1 MMRMQMMR
9 KLRCLAWF
17 PCLLA
22 FLLLPGSVHSKEYA
36 CDVTIPATVQVSGDR
51 IPSGEVYE
59 VVMEAITKDA
69 PVAENMTQKVL
80 NSGTVSFGQIH
91 YTVPGDHQYKI
102 YQKSGS
108 TDRFTYDKTV
118 YTVTVRVQNDA
129 EGGLFAELWAAKEGT
144 ATKTDTVQFQ
154 NHYDAPNGGGGG
166 GSHHH
171 HRTEETVTYTT
182 VIQQPPAAIGAPRTG
197 DAQQPLLWGALILL
211 SLSGSMIIVGKMKKC
226 NY

>member
-1 MMRMQMMR
+1 MRMQMMR

-22 FLLLPGSVHSKEYA
+22 FLLLPGSVHAKEYA

-91 YTVPGDHQYKI
+91 YTVPGDYQYKI

-108 TDRFTYDKTV
+108 TDRFSYDKTV

-129 EGGLFAELWAAKEGT
+129 EGGLTAELWAVKEGT
-144 ATKTDTVQFQ
+144 TMKNDAVQFQ
-154 NHYDAPNGGGGG
+154 NHYDAPGNNGGG
-166 GSHHH
+166 SSHH

-182 VIQQPPAAIGAPRTG
+182 VIQQPPVAIGAPRTG

>member
-1 MMRMQMMR
+1 M
-9 KLRCLAWF
+9 
-17 PCLLA
+17 
-22 FLLLPGSVHSKEYA
+22 
-36 CDVTIPATVQVSGDR
+36 TIPATVQVSGDR

-91 YTVPGDHQYKI
+91 YTVPGDYQYKI

-108 TDRFTYDKTV
+108 TDRFTYDKAV

-129 EGGLFAELWAAKEGT
+129 EGGLTAELWAVKEGT
-144 ATKTDTVQFQ
+144 TMKNDAVQFQ
-154 NHYDAPNGGGGG
+154 NHYDAPGNNGGG
-166 GSHHH
+166 SSHH

-197 DAQQPLLWGALILL
+197 DVQQPLLWGALILL
-211 SLSGSMIIVGKMKKC
+211 TLSGSMIIVGKMKKYYC
-226 NY
+226 

>member
-1 MMRMQMMR
+1 MRMQMMR

-22 FLLLPGSVHSKEYA
+22 FLLLPGSVHAKEYA

-59 VVMEAITKDA
+59 VVMEAITQDA

-91 YTVPGDHQYKI
+91 YTVPGDYQYKI

-129 EGGLFAELWAAKEGT
+129 EGGLTAELWAVKEGT
-144 ATKTDTVQFQ
+144 TMKNDAVQFQ
-154 NHYDAPNGGGGG
+154 NHYDAPGNNGGG
-166 GSHHH
+166 SSHH
-171 HRTEETVTYTT
+171 HRTEETVIYTT
-182 VIQQPPAAIGAPRTG
+182 VIQQPPVAIGAPRTG
-197 DAQQPLLWGALILL
+197 DVQQPLLWGALILFT
-211 SLSGSMIIVGKMKKC
+211 LSGSMIIVGKMKKYYC
-226 NY
+226 

>member
-22 FLLLPGSVHSKEYA
+22 FLLLPGSVNAKEYA

-91 YTVPGDHQYKI
+91 YTVPGDYQYKV

-118 YTVTVRVQNDA
+118 YTVTIRVQNDA
-129 EGGLFAELWAAKEGT
+129 EGGLTAELWAVKEGT
-144 ATKTDTVQFQ
+144 TMKNDVVQFQ
-154 NHYDAPNGGGGG
+154 NHYDAPGNNGGG
-166 GSHHH
+166 SSHH

-211 SLSGSMIIVGKMKKC
+211 TLSGSMIIVGKMKKYYC
-226 NY
+226 

>member
-1 MMRMQMMR
+1 MRMQMMR

-22 FLLLPGSVHSKEYA
+22 FLLLPGAVHAKEYA

-69 PVAENMTQKVL
+69 PVAESMTQKVL

-91 YTVPGDHQYKI
+91 YTVPGDYQYKI

-129 EGGLFAELWAAKEGT
+129 EGGLTAELWAVKEGT
-144 ATKTDTVQFQ
+144 TMKNDVVQFQ
-154 NHYDAPNGGGGG
+154 NHYDAPGNNGGG
-166 GSHHH
+166 SSHH
-171 HRTEETVTYTT
+171 HRTEETVIYTT

-197 DAQQPLLWGALILL
+197 DVQQPLLWGALILL
-211 SLSGSMIIVGKMKKC
+211 TLSGSMIIVGKMKKYYC
-226 NY
+226 

>member
-1 MMRMQMMR
+1 MRMQMMR

-22 FLLLPGSVHSKEYA
+22 FLLLPGSVHAKEYA

-51 IPSGEVYE
+51 IPSGEIYE
-59 VVMEAITKDA
+59 VVMEAITKEA

-91 YTVPGDHQYKI
+91 YTVPGDYQYKI

-129 EGGLFAELWAAKEGT
+129 EGGLTAELWAVKEGT
-144 ATKTDTVQFQ
+144 TMKNDAVQFQ
-154 NHYDAPNGGGGG
+154 NHYDAPGNNGGG
-166 GSHHH
+166 SSHH
-171 HRTEETVTYTT
+171 HRTEETVIYTT

-197 DAQQPLLWGALILL
+197 DVQQPLLWGALILL
-211 SLSGSMIIVGKMKKC
+211 TLSGSMIIVGKMKKYYC
-226 NY
+226 

>member
-1 MMRMQMMR
+1 MRMQMMR

-22 FLLLPGSVHSKEYA
+22 FLLLPGSVHAKEYA

-59 VVMEAITKDA
+59 VVMEAITQDA

-91 YTVPGDHQYKI
+91 YTVPGDYQYKI

-129 EGGLFAELWAAKEGT
+129 EDGLTAELWAVKEGT
-144 ATKTDTVQFQ
+144 TMKNDAVQFQ
-154 NHYDAPNGGGGG
+154 NHYDAPGNNGGG
-166 GSHHH
+166 SSHH
-171 HRTEETVTYTT
+171 HRTEETVIYTT
-182 VIQQPPAAIGAPRTG
+182 VIQQPPVAIGAPRTG
-197 DAQQPLLWGALILL
+197 DVQQPLLWGALILL
-211 SLSGSMIIVGKMKKC
+211 TLSGSMIIVGKMKKYYC
-226 NY
+226 

>member
-1 MMRMQMMR
+1 MRMQMMR

-22 FLLLPGSVHSKEYA
+22 FLLLPGSVHAKEYA

-91 YTVPGDHQYKI
+91 YTVPGDYQYKI

-108 TDRFTYDKTV
+108 TDRFTYDKAV

-129 EGGLFAELWAAKEGT
+129 EGGLTGELRAVKEGT
-144 ATKTDTVQFQ
+144 TMKNDAVQFQ
-154 NHYDAPNGGGGG
+154 NHYDAPGNNGGG
-166 GSHHH
+166 SSHH

-197 DAQQPLLWGALILL
+197 DVQQPLLWVALILL

>member
-1 MMRMQMMR
+1 MRMQMMR

-22 FLLLPGSVHSKEYA
+22 FLLLPGSVHAKEYA

-69 PVAENMTQKVL
+69 PVAESMTQKVL

-91 YTVPGDHQYKI
+91 YTVPGDYQYKI

-129 EGGLFAELWAAKEGT
+129 EGGLTAELWAVKEGT
-144 ATKTDTVQFQ
+144 TMKNDAVQFQ
-154 NHYDAPNGGGGG
+154 NHYDAPGNNGGG
-166 GSHHH
+166 SSHH

-197 DAQQPLLWGALILL
+197 DVQQPLLWGALILL
-211 SLSGSMIIVGKMKKC
+211 TLSGSMIIVGKMKKYYC
-226 NY
+226 

>member
-1 MMRMQMMR
+1 MRMQMMW

-22 FLLLPGSVHSKEYA
+22 FLLLPGSVHAKEYA

-91 YTVPGDHQYKI
+91 YTVPGDYQYKI

-129 EGGLFAELWAAKEGT
+129 EGGLTAELWAVKEGT
-144 ATKTDTVQFQ
+144 TMKNDAVQFQ
-154 NHYDAPNGGGGG
+154 NHYDAPGNSGGGN
-166 GSHHH
+166 SHH

-197 DAQQPLLWGALILL
+197 DVQQPLLWGALILL
-211 SLSGSMIIVGKMKKC
+211 TLSGSMIIVGKMKKYYC
-226 NY
+226 

>member
-1 MMRMQMMR
+1 MRMQMMR

-22 FLLLPGSVHSKEYA
+22 FLLLPGTVHAKEYA

-69 PVAENMTQKVL
+69 PVAEIMTQKVM

-91 YTVPGDHQYKI
+91 YTVPGDYQYKI

-129 EGGLFAELWAAKEGT
+129 EGGLTAELWAVKEGT
-144 ATKTDTVQFQ
+144 TMKNDAVQFQ
-154 NHYDAPNGGGGG
+154 NHYDAPGNNGGG
-166 GSHHH
+166 SSHH

-197 DAQQPLLWGALILL
+197 DAQQPFLWGALILL
-211 SLSGSMIIVGKMKKC
+211 SLSGSMVLVRKMRYC
-226 NY
+226 

>member
-1 MMRMQMMR
+1 MRMQMMR

-22 FLLLPGSVHSKEYA
+22 FLLLPGTVHAKEYA

-59 VVMEAITKDA
+59 VVMEAITKDT

-91 YTVPGDHQYKI
+91 YTVPGDYQYKI

-129 EGGLFAELWAAKEGT
+129 EGGLTAELWAVKEGT
-144 ATKTDTVQFQ
+144 TMKNDAVQFQ
-154 NHYDAPNGGGGG
+154 NHYDAPGNNGGG
-166 GSHHH
+166 SSHH

-197 DAQQPLLWGALILL
+197 DAQQPLLWGAVILL
-211 SLSGSMIIVGKMKKC
+211 TLSGSMIIVGKMKKYYC
-226 NY
+226 

>member
-1 MMRMQMMR
+1 MMR

-22 FLLLPGSVHSKEYA
+22 FLLLPGSVHAKEYA

-91 YTVPGDHQYKI
+91 YTVPGDYQYKI

-129 EGGLFAELWAAKEGT
+129 EGGLTAELWAVKEGT
-144 ATKTDTVQFQ
+144 TMKNDAVQFQ
-154 NHYDAPNGGGGG
+154 NHYDAPGNNGGG
-166 GSHHH
+166 SSHH

-197 DAQQPLLWGALILL
+197 DVQQPLLWGALILL
-211 SLSGSMIIVGKMKKC
+211 TLSGSMIIVGKMKK
-226 NY
+226 NYC

>member
-1 MMRMQMMR
+1 MRMQMMR

-22 FLLLPGSVHSKEYA
+22 FLLLPGAVHAKEYA

-69 PVAENMTQKVL
+69 PVAEIMTQKVM

-91 YTVPGDHQYKI
+91 YTVPGDYQYKI

-129 EGGLFAELWAAKEGT
+129 EGGLTAELWAVKEGT
-144 ATKTDTVQFQ
+144 TMKNDAVQFQ
-154 NHYDAPNGGGGG
+154 NHYDAPGNNGGG
-166 GSHHH
+166 SSHH

-197 DAQQPLLWGALILL
+197 DVQQPLLWGALILL
-211 SLSGSMIIVGKMKKC
+211 TLSGSMIIVGKMKKYYC
-226 NY
+226 

>member
-22 FLLLPGSVHSKEYA
+22 FLLLPGAVHAKEYA
-36 CDVTIPATVQVSGDR
+36 CNVTIPATVQVSGDR

-69 PVAENMTQKVL
+69 PVAESMTQKVL

-91 YTVPGDHQYKI
+91 YTVPGDYQYKI

-129 EGGLFAELWAAKEGT
+129 EGGLTAELWAVKEGT
-144 ATKTDTVQFQ
+144 TMKNDAVQFQ
-154 NHYDAPNGGGGG
+154 NHYDAPGNNGGG
-166 GSHHH
+166 SSHH

-197 DAQQPLLWGALILL
+197 DVQQPLLWGALILL
-211 SLSGSMIIVGKMKKC
+211 TLSGSMIIVGKMKKYYC
-226 NY
+226 

>member
-1 MMRMQMMR
+1 MRMQMMR

-22 FLLLPGSVHSKEYA
+22 FLLLPGSVHAKEYA

-91 YTVPGDHQYKI
+91 YTVPGDYQYKV

-118 YTVTVRVQNDA
+118 YTVTIRVQNDA
-129 EGGLFAELWAAKEGT
+129 EGGLTAELWAVKEGT
-144 ATKTDTVQFQ
+144 TMKNDVVQFQ
-154 NHYDAPNGGGGG
+154 NHYDAPGNNGGG
-166 GSHHH
+166 SSHH

-197 DAQQPLLWGALILL
+197 DAHQPLLWGALILL
-211 SLSGSMIIVGKMKKC
+211 TLSGSMIIVGKMKKYYC
-226 NY
+226 

>member
-1 MMRMQMMR
+1 MRMQMMR

-22 FLLLPGSVHSKEYA
+22 FLLLPGTVHAKEYA

-69 PVAENMTQKVL
+69 PVAEIMTQKVM

-91 YTVPGDHQYKI
+91 YTVPGDYQYKI

-129 EGGLFAELWAAKEGT
+129 EGGLTAELWAVKEGT
-144 ATKTDTVQFQ
+144 TMKNDAVQFQ
-154 NHYDAPNGGGGG
+154 NHYDAPGNNGGG
-166 GSHHH
+166 SSHH

-182 VIQQPPAAIGAPRTG
+182 IIQQPPAAIGAPRTG

-211 SLSGSMIIVGKMKKC
+211 SLSGSMVLVRKMK
-226 NY
+226 YS

>member
-1 MMRMQMMR
+1 MRMQMMR

-22 FLLLPGSVHSKEYA
+22 FLLLPGSVHAKEYA

-91 YTVPGDHQYKI
+91 YTVPGDYQYKI

-129 EGGLFAELWAAKEGT
+129 EGGLTAELWAVKERT
-144 ATKTDTVQFQ
+144 TMKNDAVQFQ
-154 NHYDAPNGGGGG
+154 NHYDAPGNNGGGN
-166 GSHHH
+166 SHH

-182 VIQQPPAAIGAPRTG
+182 VIQQPPAIIGAPRTG
-197 DAQQPLLWGALILL
+197 DVQQPLLWGALILL
-211 SLSGSMIIVGKMKKC
+211 TLSGSMIIVGKMKKYYC
-226 NY
+226 

>member
-1 MMRMQMMR
+1 MRMQMMR

-22 FLLLPGSVHSKEYA
+22 FLLLPGTVHAKEYA

-69 PVAENMTQKVL
+69 PVAEIMTQKVM

-91 YTVPGDHQYKI
+91 YTVPGDYQYKI

-129 EGGLFAELWAAKEGT
+129 EGGLTAELWAVKEGT
-144 ATKTDTVQFQ
+144 TMKNDAVQFQ
-154 NHYDAPNGGGGG
+154 NHYDAPGNNGGG
-166 GSHHH
+166 SSHH
-171 HRTEETVTYTT
+171 HRTEETVIYTT

-211 SLSGSMIIVGKMKKC
+211 SLSGSMVLVRKMKYC
-226 NY
+226 

>member
-22 FLLLPGSVHSKEYA
+22 FLLLPGSVHAKEYA

-144 ATKTDTVQFQ
+144 APRPIRF
-154 NHYDAPNGGGGG
+154 
-166 GSHHH
+166 SSRIIMM
-171 HRTEETVTYTT
+171 HRMVEAVAE
-182 VIQQPPAAIGAPRTG
+182 AI
-197 DAQQPLLWGALILL
+197 
-211 SLSGSMIIVGKMKKC
+211 IIIEQKKR
-226 NY
+226 

>member
-1 MMRMQMMR
+1 MRMQMMR

-22 FLLLPGSVHSKEYA
+22 FLLLPGTVHAKEYA

-69 PVAENMTQKVL
+69 PVAESMTQKVL

-91 YTVPGDHQYKI
+91 YTVPGDYQYKI

-129 EGGLFAELWAAKEGT
+129 EGGLTAELWAVKEGT
-144 ATKTDTVQFQ
+144 TMKNDAVQFQ
-154 NHYDAPNGGGGG
+154 NHYDAPGNNGGG
-166 GSHHH
+166 SSHH

-197 DAQQPLLWGALILL
+197 DAQQPLLWGAVILL
-211 SLSGSMIIVGKMKKC
+211 TLSGSMIIVGKMKKYYC
-226 NY
+226 

>member
-1 MMRMQMMR
+1 MRMQMMR

-22 FLLLPGSVHSKEYA
+22 FLLLPGTVHAKEYA

-69 PVAENMTQKVL
+69 PVAEIMTQKVM

-91 YTVPGDHQYKI
+91 YTVPGDYQYKI

-118 YTVTVRVQNDA
+118 YTVTVRVQNDV
-129 EGGLFAELWAAKEGT
+129 EGGLTAELWAVKEGT
-144 ATKTDTVQFQ
+144 TMKNDAVQFQ
-154 NHYDAPNGGGGG
+154 NHYDAPGNNGGG
-166 GSHHH
+166 SSHH

-182 VIQQPPAAIGAPRTG
+182 IIQQPPAAIGAPRTG

-211 SLSGSMIIVGKMKKC
+211 SLSGSMVLVRKMKYC
-226 NY
+226 

>member
-1 MMRMQMMR
+1 MRMQMMR
-9 KLRCLAWF
+9 KFRCLAWF

-22 FLLLPGSVHSKEYA
+22 FLLLPGTVHAKEYA

-69 PVAENMTQKVL
+69 PVAEIMTQKVM

-91 YTVPGDHQYKI
+91 YTVPGDYQYKI

-129 EGGLFAELWAAKEGT
+129 EGGLTAELWAVKEGT
-144 ATKTDTVQFQ
+144 TMKNDAVQFQ
-154 NHYDAPNGGGGG
+154 NHYDAPGNNGGG
-166 GSHHH
+166 SSHH

-211 SLSGSMIIVGKMKKC
+211 SLSGSMVLVRKMKYC
-226 NY
+226 

>member
-22 FLLLPGSVHSKEYA
+22 FLLLPGSVHAKEYA
-36 CDVTIPATVQVSGDR
+36 CDVIIPATVQVSGDR

-91 YTVPGDHQYKI
+91 YTVPGDYQYKI

-129 EGGLFAELWAAKEGT
+129 EGGLTAELWAVKEGT
-144 ATKTDTVQFQ
+144 TMKNDEVQFQ
-154 NHYDAPNGGGGG
+154 NHYDAPGNNGGG
-166 GSHHH
+166 SSHH

-197 DAQQPLLWGALILL
+197 DTQQPFLWGALILL
-211 SLSGSMIIVGKMKKC
+211 TLSGSMIIVGKMKKYYC
-226 NY
+226 

>member
-9 KLRCLAWF
+9 KLWCLAWF

-22 FLLLPGSVHSKEYA
+22 FLLLPGSVHAKEYA

-69 PVAENMTQKVL
+69 PVAENMTQKML

-91 YTVPGDHQYKI
+91 YTVPGDYQYKI

-129 EGGLFAELWAAKEGT
+129 EGGLTAELWAVKEGT
-144 ATKTDTVQFQ
+144 TMKNDAVQFQ
-154 NHYDAPNGGGGG
+154 NHYDAPGNNGGG
-166 GSHHH
+166 SSHH

-197 DAQQPLLWGALILL
+197 DAQQPFLWGALILL
-211 SLSGSMIIVGKMKKC
+211 TLSGSMIIVEKMKKYYC
-226 NY
+226 

>member
-1 MMRMQMMR
+1 MRMQMMR

-17 PCLLA
+17 SCLLA
-22 FLLLPGSVHSKEYA
+22 FLLLPGSVHAKEYA

-59 VVMEAITKDA
+59 VVMEAITQDT

-91 YTVPGDHQYKI
+91 YTVPGDYQYKI

-129 EGGLFAELWAAKEGT
+129 EGGLTAELWAVKEGT
-144 ATKTDTVQFQ
+144 TMKNDAVQFQ
-154 NHYDAPNGGGGG
+154 NHYDAPGNNGGG
-166 GSHHH
+166 SSHH
-171 HRTEETVTYTT
+171 HRTEETVIYTT
-182 VIQQPPAAIGAPRTG
+182 VIQQPPVAIGAPRTG
-197 DAQQPLLWGALILL
+197 DVQQPLLWGALILL
-211 SLSGSMIIVGKMKKC
+211 TLSGSMIIVGKMKKYYC
-226 NY
+226 

>member
-22 FLLLPGSVHSKEYA
+22 FLLLPGSVHAKEYA

-69 PVAENMTQKVL
+69 PV
-80 NSGTVSFGQIH
+80 
-91 YTVPGDHQYKI
+91 
-102 YQKSGS
+102 SGS
-108 TDRFTYDKTV
+108 TDRFTYDKAV

-129 EGGLFAELWAAKEGT
+129 EGGLTAELWAVKEGT
-144 ATKTDTVQFQ
+144 TMKNDAVQFQ
-154 NHYDAPNGGGGG
+154 NHYDAPGNNGGG
-166 GSHHH
+166 SSHH

-197 DAQQPLLWGALILL
+197 DVQQPLLWGALILL

>member
-1 MMRMQMMR
+1 MRMQMMR

-22 FLLLPGSVHSKEYA
+22 FLLLPGTVHAKDYA

-59 VVMEAITKDA
+59 VIMEAITKDA
-69 PVAENMTQKVL
+69 PVAEIMTQKVM

-91 YTVPGDHQYKI
+91 YTVPGDYQYKI

-129 EGGLFAELWAAKEGT
+129 EGGLTAELWAVKEGT
-144 ATKTDTVQFQ
+144 TIKNDAVQFQ
-154 NHYDAPNGGGGG
+154 NHYDAPGNNGGG
-166 GSHHH
+166 SSHH

-211 SLSGSMIIVGKMKKC
+211 SLSGSMVLVRKMKYC
-226 NY
+226 

>member
-22 FLLLPGSVHSKEYA
+22 FLLLPGTVHAKEYA

-91 YTVPGDHQYKI
+91 YTVPGDYQYKI

-129 EGGLFAELWAAKEGT
+129 EGGLTAELWAVKEGT
-144 ATKTDTVQFQ
+144 TMKNDAVQFQ
-154 NHYDAPNGGGGG
+154 NHYDAPGNNGGG
-166 GSHHH
+166 SSHH
-171 HRTEETVTYTT
+171 HRTEETVIYTT
-182 VIQQPPAAIGAPRTG
+182 VIQQPPVAIGAPRTG
-197 DAQQPLLWGALILL
+197 DVQQPLLWGALILL
-211 SLSGSMIIVGKMKKC
+211 TLSGSMIIVGKMKKYYC
-226 NY
+226 

>member
-1 MMRMQMMR
+1 MMRMQMMW
-9 KLRCLAWF
+9 KLQCLAWF

-22 FLLLPGSVHSKEYA
+22 FLLLPGAVHAKEYA
-36 CDVTIPATVQVSGDR
+36 CDVTIPATVQVSGDK

-59 VVMEAITKDA
+59 VVMEPVTQTI
-69 PVAENMTQKVL
+69 PVAEVMTKKATD
-80 NSGTVSFGQIH
+80 SGTVSFGPIR
-91 YTVPGDHQYKI
+91 YTAPGDYQYKI
-102 YQKSGS
+102 YQKTG
-108 TDRFTYDKTV
+108 TTVRFTYDKTV
-118 YTVTVRVQNDA
+118 YMVTVRVQNDA

>member
-1 MMRMQMMR
+1 MRMQMMR

-22 FLLLPGSVHSKEYA
+22 FLLLPGTVHAKEYA

-69 PVAENMTQKVL
+69 PVAEIMTQKVM

-91 YTVPGDHQYKI
+91 YTVPGDYQYKI

-129 EGGLFAELWAAKEGT
+129 EGGLTAELWAVKEGT
-144 ATKTDTVQFQ
+144 TMKNDAVQFQ
-154 NHYDAPNGGGGG
+154 NHYDAPGNNGGG
-166 GSHHH
+166 SSHH

-197 DAQQPLLWGALILL
+197 DAQQPFLWGALILL
-211 SLSGSMIIVGKMKKC
+211 SLSGSMVLVRKMKYC
-226 NY
+226 

>member
-1 MMRMQMMR
+1 MRMQMMR

-22 FLLLPGSVHSKEYA
+22 FLLLPGSVHAKEYA

-91 YTVPGDHQYKI
+91 YTVPGDYQYKI

-129 EGGLFAELWAAKEGT
+129 EGGLTAELWAVKEGT
-144 ATKTDTVQFQ
+144 TMKNDAVQFQ
-154 NHYDAPNGGGGG
+154 NHYDAPGNNGGG
-166 GSHHH
+166 SSHH
-171 HRTEETVTYTT
+171 HRTEETATYTT

-197 DAQQPLLWGALILL
+197 DVQQPLLWGALILL
-211 SLSGSMIIVGKMKKC
+211 TLSGSMIIVGKMKKYYC
-226 NY
+226 

>member
-1 MMRMQMMR
+1 MRMQMMR

-22 FLLLPGSVHSKEYA
+22 FLLLPGSVHAKEYA

-69 PVAENMTQKVL
+69 PVAESMTQKVL

-91 YTVPGDHQYKI
+91 YTVPGDYQYKI

-129 EGGLFAELWAAKEGT
+129 EGGLTAELWAVKEGT
-144 ATKTDTVQFQ
+144 TMKNDAVHFQ
-154 NHYDAPNGGGGG
+154 NHYDAPGNNGGG
-166 GSHHH
+166 SSHH

-197 DAQQPLLWGALILL
+197 DAQQPLLWGAVILL
-211 SLSGSMIIVGKMKKC
+211 TLSGSMIIVGKMKKYYC
-226 NY
+226 

>member
-22 FLLLPGSVHSKEYA
+22 FLLLPGSVHAKEYA

-91 YTVPGDHQYKI
+91 YTVPGDYQYKV

-118 YTVTVRVQNDA
+118 YTVTIRVQNDA
-129 EGGLFAELWAAKEGT
+129 EGGLTAELWAVKEGT
-144 ATKTDTVQFQ
+144 TMKNDVVQFQ
-154 NHYDAPNGGGGG
+154 NHYDAPGNNGGG
-166 GSHHH
+166 SSHH

-211 SLSGSMIIVGKMKKC
+211 TLSGSMIIVGKMKKYYC
-226 NY
+226 

>member
-1 MMRMQMMR
+1 MRMQMMR

-22 FLLLPGSVHSKEYA
+22 FLLLPGTVHAKEYA

-59 VVMEAITKDA
+59 VVMEAITKGA
-69 PVAENMTQKVL
+69 PVAEIMTQKVM

-91 YTVPGDHQYKI
+91 YTVPGDYQYKI

-129 EGGLFAELWAAKEGT
+129 EGGLTAELWAVKEGT
-144 ATKTDTVQFQ
+144 TMKNDAVQFQ
-154 NHYDAPNGGGGG
+154 NHYDAPGNNGGG
-166 GSHHH
+166 SSHH

-211 SLSGSMIIVGKMKKC
+211 TLSGSMVLVRKMKYC
-226 NY
+226 

>member
-1 MMRMQMMR
+1 MRMQMMR

-22 FLLLPGSVHSKEYA
+22 FLLLPGSVHAKEYA

-51 IPSGEVYE
+51 IPSGEIYE
-59 VVMEAITKDA
+59 VVMEAITKEA

-91 YTVPGDHQYKI
+91 YTVPGDYQYKI

-129 EGGLFAELWAAKEGT
+129 EGGLTAELWAVKEGT
-144 ATKTDTVQFQ
+144 TMKNDAVQFQ
-154 NHYDAPNGGGGG
+154 NHYDAPGNNGGG
-166 GSHHH
+166 SSHH
-171 HRTEETVTYTT
+171 HRTEETVIYTT
-182 VIQQPPAAIGAPRTG
+182 VIQQPPVAIGAPRTG
-197 DAQQPLLWGALILL
+197 DVQQPLLWGALILL
-211 SLSGSMIIVGKMKKC
+211 TLSGSMIIVGKMKKYYC
-226 NY
+226 